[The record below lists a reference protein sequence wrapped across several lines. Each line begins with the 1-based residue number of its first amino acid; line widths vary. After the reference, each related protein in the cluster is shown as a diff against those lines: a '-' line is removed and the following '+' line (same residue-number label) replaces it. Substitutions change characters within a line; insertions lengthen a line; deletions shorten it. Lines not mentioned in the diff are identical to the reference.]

1 MAIKEGTT
9 ISSVKQEIQ
18 ALKKQKDEILAS
30 SKDHAKVGKIR
41 GKIKKLKRLTRQLA
55 HKAGP
60 KEATQASVAP
70 AASAPA
76 ASG

>member
-9 ISSVKQEIQ
+9 KSSVKQEIQ

-30 SKDHAKVGKIR
+30 SKDQAKVEKIR
-41 GKIKKLKRLTRQLA
+41 RKIKKLKRLTRQLA

-60 KEATQASVAP
+60 KENPQASAAP
-70 AASAPA
+70 AEAAPA